1 MDELERLKITIQ
13 NRLNEARNRADGV
26 ARVMNTTLSQML
38 KVVNKELE
46 KCKHQPI
53 KKWYVYT
60 RSAEDCGYFT
70 VLLSKNEHAIIEKF
84 IDAQDNGPDEGYS
97 GCFSELRSG
106 PFDTQLDAM
115 KHLVTR
121 CYPYSYHVK
130 NMTDEELTGLAKE
143 YIKEDE
149 QNEGNN

>member
-1 MDELERLKITIQ
+1 MDELDRLKITIQ

-38 KVVNKELE
+38 KVVNETLE
-46 KCKHQPI
+46 KRKDQPI
-53 KKWYVYT
+53 KKWYVYS

-84 IDAQDNGPDEGYS
+84 ISAQDNGPDEGYS
-97 GCFSELRSG
+97 GDFSELRDG
-106 PFDTQLDAM
+106 PFDTQLDAI
-115 KHLVTR
+115 KYLVKQS
-121 CYPYSYHVK
+121 YPYSYVK
-130 NMTDEELTGLAKE
+130 NMTDEELTNIAKE
-143 YIKEDE
+143 YIKEDK